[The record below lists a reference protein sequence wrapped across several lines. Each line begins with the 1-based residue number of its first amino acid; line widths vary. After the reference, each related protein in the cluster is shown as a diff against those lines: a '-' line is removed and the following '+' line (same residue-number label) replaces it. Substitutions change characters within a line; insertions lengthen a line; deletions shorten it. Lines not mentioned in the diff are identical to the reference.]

1 MRRLGIYITAFLF
14 ITMSS
19 CESSNAADFKESINQ
34 SERRAFEIIL
44 GKKGSGEKKLNC
56 LAKDDFKGALTA
68 VDQQSKEFDILIG
81 DIKKLSTQGIPKGEP
96 LKTASLEYYQSLKE
110 LHVFDRKEIE
120 QEALLRTLKNNE
132 LKNTQNNLIV
142 LARQKKM
149 LYNAVY
155 EKEALLHTATQNFEA
170 ANGF

>member
-1 MRRLGIYITAFLF
+1 MSRFGIYITAFLF

-19 CESSNAADFKESINQ
+19 CESSNAADFKKSLNKL
-34 SERRAFEIIL
+34 ERRAFEIIL

-56 LAKDDFKGALTA
+56 LAKDNYKGALAA
-68 VDQQSKEFDILIG
+68 VDQQSKEFDMLIG
-81 DIKKLSTQGIPKGEP
+81 DIKKLSTHGIPKGES
-96 LKTASLEYYQSLKE
+96 LKTASLEYYKSLKE
-110 LHVFDRKEIE
+110 LHIFDRKEIE
-120 QEALLRTLKNNE
+120 QQALLQTLKNNE
-132 LKNTQNNLIV
+132 LKDAQNNLIA

-155 EKEALLHTATQNFEA
+155 EKEALLHNATENFET